1 MRQKSPPYFLSKSA
15 RAALSFTHIPVLL
28 PQVDTPRQCRKRPK
42 NIPDARLDLSRS
54 FDHSL
59 TVFMDCGPCHRSN
72 CLQSVT
78 LPFSA
83 SLLVY
88 FKRARRVDIYFCDS
102 PQMAL
107 CFEDAASRE
116 RFVIMTDLPNLS
128 FILYGLSS
136 ASLSVHGT
144 VVADQLQVDVCV
156 KSSAIFD
163 TPNFIQYATSQQQ
176 FDKLF
181 NFITLQI
188 WPQDATLDSLRLPL
202 FSQLSETQEEFIT
215 SLKAFYALIQ
225 STHIRES
232 AEWNDHNIVQP
243 KEIKIDLLPYQIDA
257 IRWMV
262 FREGNSVPIV
272 DQKWIYPYFVKI
284 NDENLF
290 FSALSGHFRK
300 ALPDVPTDAC
310 LGGILA
316 DEMGLGKTLEIIS
329 VILLRPCEDQSDK
342 PLYDLNTESDL
353 VGEFAYRQ
361 VEDDV
366 LSHFESPASPSN
378 TETTEPMVEE
388 SVFCVCGGG
397 VDASIAP
404 QSGTVSCS
412 RCSSASLQH
421 EACVQFK
428 RLIGTADG
436 KCIRQNY
443 ICPLCWNSLRVHSK
457 ATLIISPDHIWRQW
471 QDELLQHV
479 DTSHLKILIYEGLT
493 CPVTRL
499 THTSAWTST
508 PTKNAET
515 GEVVFTPGFVQPA
528 ELATADI
535 VLTTYTVIQRE
546 LGWAAVSTE
555 QRVGEG
561 HRPSLRTAQRY
572 LAPPSPLACVIW
584 WRVRVLSRSPTPS
597 PSSSAA
603 TLTLRVCFQIC
614 LDEAQMVE
622 GVTSKTAR
630 MLSEVR
636 AIHRW
641 CVTGTPAEK
650 SLIDF
655 YGLLAYL
662 RVEPFSYRHYWNG
675 MLYQPFIEAIRSA
688 EGVDLTTRISTT
700 ALVRVFSRLLWRNT
714 KALIGDQLKLPSV
727 TEQIHW
733 SAQGLRWSIGSSPIK
748 ADLLPFLHLR
758 VDFTTVERYIHDRVL
773 SDCADALHQIL
784 AEEPNCDLNS
794 PLATLSGSVHW
805 RLVALVTRARQ
816 TCTHASL
823 VVINSTAGLGGRGGG
838 KSTSG
843 ACSGRRER
851 GRCTGFRPS
860 ADPTL
865 QVSRSGRLQGTGC
878 ATMSDVIRR
887 VIDDVHQEC
896 EANYRTWV
904 FNKNGAAA
912 CFILQEKVSC
922 APFLTCYSWYLSN
935 VFMEAATCYREVLRT
950 ATTLESRHGVLADWS
965 QRLHSITN
973 LHWLIQCC
981 SVPLEKYE
989 PQPTVEKKAAL
1000 SEGLES
1006 SELPTWE
1013 QLDPRVDRDL
1023 VWKAKLLRMDYLK
1036 LHSRLLAK
1044 ARDKLD
1050 PMVARVEKS
1059 LSPSE
1064 FPATRD
1070 NQDPWLMW
1078 LDEALNILGEA
1089 DVLEQIPLIV
1099 VAGLQGRSQF
1109 RTTLLQ
1115 TRSGAMFKALL
1126 LSELKTALDARRR
1139 LREAMAP
1146 LDHTWNCFLESG
1158 EADRKVLQ
1166 KYYNCCARDDQQ
1178 QQQREDAG
1186 KKPGVPKSPKPSPR
1200 KRQKRSPATK
1210 CAYCVASEA
1219 LNVYRQAINH
1229 EKSTTR
1235 SARAQRRVE
1244 LERILDDAEATH
1256 EADDDD
1262 LLSGDFKSVA
1272 LINPFIVALQTVAA
1286 QVARVREPYEECWV
1300 KSLSGKLERLVQ
1312 MLFRE
1317 LLYTGR
1323 VQMLTKEWWNVHD
1336 DTEQFVL
1343 RLQATSPA
1351 ELAFIKPEEVDS
1363 QLHQHSVDA
1372 LATWSSL
1379 QNRLSHL
1386 SFLRNALQQHSTSS
1400 ATSGVGA
1407 LECPTCLQAQSPSRP
1422 TFVLLP
1428 GCWHSLCLPCHER
1441 IQAHG
1446 VPSQRRCPLC
1456 RKPFEAA
1463 SNATKRRPL
1472 TLLHYDG
1479 GKKPQSADSPSDPKE
1494 EEITV
1499 ISQFPIGCLMTREYV
1514 FTTMGKKAQSANA
1527 PSDLKQ
1533 VEIPVIGDH
1542 SSKIQE
1548 VIRCLRRIKANDADA
1563 KAVVFSSVSCLSFEL
1578 TPPNPPSPPRPTK
1591 LLSLSHALPQW
1602 ISVLYT
1608 IGRALDQNGIAFA
1621 TLFKARDG
1629 KTLSG
1634 FRRYGSRTWVLLLPI
1649 RLGANG
1655 LNLTEANHVLLVDPV
1670 LNHGREVQAIA
1681 RLHRIGQRR
1690 SCTVHR
1696 FLVRDSIETA
1706 LHGISTRLDGTAKED
1721 EEGAEEE
1728 EEKEAGEELGGPVE
1742 DRAQILQMT
1751 VAQLI
1756 NLLKIVDVPSA
1767 GG

>member
-1 MRQKSPPYFLSKSA
+1 MQCYGTLYIYAAQLSASILRNRLLLFLLLIYRHCRVFIFFSPWATCRMRQKSPPYFLSKSA

-584 WRVRVLSRSPTPS
+584 WR
-597 PSSSAA
+597 
-603 TLTLRVCFQIC
+603 IC

-733 SAQGLRWSIGSSPIK
+733 
-748 ADLLPFLHLR
+748 

-912 CFILQEKVSC
+912 CFILQEK
-922 APFLTCYSWYLSN
+922 
-935 VFMEAATCYREVLRT
+935 FMEAATCYREVLRT

-1499 ISQFPIGCLMTREYV
+1499 I
-1514 FTTMGKKAQSANA
+1514 
-1527 PSDLKQ
+1527 
-1533 VEIPVIGDH
+1533 GDH

-1563 KAVVFSSVSCLSFEL
+1563 KAVVFSS
-1578 TPPNPPSPPRPTK
+1578 
-1591 LLSLSHALPQW
+1591 W